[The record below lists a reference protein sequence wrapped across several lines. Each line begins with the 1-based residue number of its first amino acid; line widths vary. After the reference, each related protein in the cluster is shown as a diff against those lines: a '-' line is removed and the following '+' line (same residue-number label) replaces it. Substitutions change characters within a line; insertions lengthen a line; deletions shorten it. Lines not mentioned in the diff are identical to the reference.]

1 MKPLVQRLV
10 FSNVIISDPDAQ
22 ALDVEL
28 GDCIGLDFDDT
39 VYGCTDEG
47 ACNYNPDAEADDG
60 SCTYAEGT
68 CDCDGNP
75 TDDYC
80 DCDGNVDDDCGI
92 CGGDGS
98 ACEAV
103 QLSFGDVSDGNLE
116 ILISTPT
123 DVAGFQFDVTGVELS
138 GASGGLA
145 ADYGFT
151 VFNWYKHCNWIF
163 FNG

>member
-80 DCDGNVDDDCGI
+80 DCDGNVDD
-92 CGGDGS
+92 
-98 ACEAV
+98 
-103 QLSFGDVSDGNLE
+103 
-116 ILISTPT
+116 
-123 DVAGFQFDVTGVELS
+123 
-138 GASGGLA
+138 GLWHMWWRW
-145 ADYGFT
+145 F
-151 VFNWYKHCNWIF
+151 CM
-163 FNG
+163 